1 MSILN
6 DVLLWSEKDLS
17 LWLRDAARRL
27 LLNEQLGPQ
36 DFRDFYALLK
46 HENDIEVVDGLQASP
61 LSADHIPAGG

>member
-27 LLNEQLGPQ
+27 LFNDQLTAQ
-36 DFRDFYALLK
+36 DHEELYLLLK
-46 HENDIEVVDGLQASP
+46 AGKGITVEGYLKAVP
-61 LSADHIPAGG
+61 LSAVRL